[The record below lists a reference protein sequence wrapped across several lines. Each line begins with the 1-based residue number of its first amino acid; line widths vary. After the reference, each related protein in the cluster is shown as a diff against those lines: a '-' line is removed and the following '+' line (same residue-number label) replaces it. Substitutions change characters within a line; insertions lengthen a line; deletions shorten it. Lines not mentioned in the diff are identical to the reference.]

1 MSMSNLTDA
10 QRQLAESFVAQGYT
24 PEQAARKAK
33 EIAPTPQQRQAQQM
47 RAARKG
53 GKK

>member
-1 MSMSNLTDA
+1 MPGLTPE
-10 QRQLAESFVAQGYT
+10 QKQLAQSFEEQGYT

-33 EIAPTPQQRQAQQM
+33 EVAPTPQQKKAQKM

>member
-1 MSMSNLTDA
+1 MSNLTDA
-10 QRQLAESFVAQGYT
+10 QKQLAESFVAQGYS
-24 PEQAARKAK
+24 QAQAVRKAK
-33 EIAPTPQQRQAQQM
+33 EVAPTPQQRKAQQM

>member
-1 MSMSNLTDA
+1 MAGMTPE
-10 QRQLAESFVAQGYT
+10 QKQLAESFVQQGYT

-33 EIAPTPQQRQAQQM
+33 EVAPTPQQRQAQKM